1 MTDKKE
7 NKKWYAIYVKSRNE
21 KKVLKTLDD
30 IGIESFLPLI
40 TRMKQWS
47 DRKKKVEEP
56 LFRSYI
62 FVNIPLSDY
71 YKVLNVNG
79 VVKFICFE
87 KKPVEVPA
95 NQIIAIQK
103 YIADTDL
110 HDVDYENID
119 FKEGEL
125 VRIKSGQLKDLVGR
139 FVKING
145 KHRVIID
152 IEAVG
157 QSLPI
162 NISRSNVEQV
172 SQTHIN

>member
-1 MTDKKE
+1 MTDIKE

-21 KKVLKTLDD
+21 KKVFKTLND

-47 DRKKKVEEP
+47 DRRKKVEEP

-103 YIADTDL
+103 YISDTDL

-125 VRIKSGQLKDLVGR
+125 VRIKSGQMKDLVGR

-145 KHRVIID
+145 KHRVVID

-162 NISRSNVEQV
+162 NVARSNVEAV
-172 SQTHIN
+172 I

>member
-1 MTDKKE
+1 MTDIKE

-21 KKVLKTLDD
+21 KKVFKTLDD

-87 KKPVEVPA
+87 RKPVEVPE
-95 NQIIAIQK
+95 NQIVAIQK

-145 KHRVIID
+145 KHRVVID
-152 IEAVG
+152 G

-162 NISRSNVEQV
+162 NISRSNVEAV
-172 SQTHIN
+172 I

>member
-40 TRMKQWS
+40 TKMKQWS

-110 HDVDYENID
+110 HELEYENID

-162 NISRSNVEQV
+162 NISRSNIEQA

>member
-1 MTDKKE
+1 MTIDKD
-7 NKKWYAIYVKSRNE
+7 NKKWFAIYVKSRNE
-21 KKVLKTLDD
+21 KKVFKTLDD

-47 DRKKKVEEP
+47 DRRKKVEEP
-56 LFRSYI
+56 LFRSYL
-62 FVNIPLSDY
+62 FVNISLNDY

-87 KKPVEVPA
+87 KKPVEVPQ
-95 NQIIAIQK
+95 NQIIAIKK
-103 YIADTDL
+103 YITDTDL
-110 HDVDYENID
+110 HDVDCENID

-125 VRIKSGQLKDLVGR
+125 VRIKSGQMKDLIGR

-145 KHRVIID
+145 KHRVVID

-162 NISRSNVEQV
+162 NIARSSVEKL
-172 SQTHIN
+172 

>member
-40 TRMKQWS
+40 TKMKQWS

-110 HDVDYENID
+110 HELEYENID

-162 NISRSNVEQV
+162 NIARSNIEQA

>member
-1 MTDKKE
+1 MTIDKD
-7 NKKWYAIYVKSRNE
+7 NKKWFAIYVKSRNE
-21 KKVLKTLDD
+21 KKVFNTLDS
-30 IGIESFLPLI
+30 IGVESFLPLI

-47 DRKKKVEEP
+47 DRRKKVEEP

-71 YKVLNVNG
+71 YKVLNVSG

-103 YIADTDL
+103 YISDTDL

-125 VRIKSGQLKDLVGR
+125 VRIKSGQMKDLVGR

-145 KHRVIID
+145 KHRVVID

-162 NISRSNVEQV
+162 NVARSNVEAV
-172 SQTHIN
+172 I

>member
-1 MTDKKE
+1 MTIDKD
-7 NKKWYAIYVKSRNE
+7 NKKWFAIYVKSRNE
-21 KKVLKTLDD
+21 KKVFKTLDD

-47 DRKKKVEEP
+47 DRRKKVEEP
-56 LFRSYI
+56 LFRSYL
-62 FVNIPLSDY
+62 FVNISLNDY

-87 KKPVEVPA
+87 KKPVEVPQ
-95 NQIIAIQK
+95 NQIIAIKK
-103 YIADTDL
+103 YITDTDL
-110 HDVDYENID
+110 HDVDCENIN

-125 VRIKSGQLKDLVGR
+125 VRIKSGQMKDLIGR

-145 KHRVIID
+145 KHRVVID

-162 NISRSNVEQV
+162 NIARSNIEAVK
-172 SQTHIN
+172 

>member
-1 MTDKKE
+1 MTDIKE
-7 NKKWYAIYVKSRNE
+7 NKKWFAVYVKSRCE
-21 KKVLKTLDD
+21 KKVSKQLDD

-47 DRKKKVEEP
+47 DRRKKVEEP
-56 LFRSYI
+56 LFRSYL
-62 FVNIPLSDY
+62 FVNISLNDY

-87 KKPVEVPA
+87 KKPVEVPQ
-95 NQIIAIQK
+95 NQIIAIKK
-103 YIADTDL
+103 YITDTDL
-110 HDVDYENID
+110 HDVDCENID

-125 VRIKSGQLKDLVGR
+125 VRIKSGQMKDLIGR

-145 KHRVIID
+145 KHRVVID

-162 NISRSNVEQV
+162 NIARSNIEAVK
-172 SQTHIN
+172 